1 MSMTSAQKNQ
11 IAQRIIQ
18 DLKTLQHEIQLSK
31 FNFMDILAMSLAE
44 HSFITAHP
52 QECIR
57 RSNEMSFET
66 DSGHR
71 IMVTRSTSNKVYF
84 HDRLG
89 FLPHPSQQ
97 GPVQKECDFI
107 LIIILDNKLNRY
119 EAILIDW
126 DNLPPFL
133 KFDWK
138 QDLWHTYVSQD
149 FLDHSV
155 IIDNYFIPQ
164 V

>member
-1 MSMTSAQKNQ
+1 MTSAQKNQ

-18 DLKTLQHEIQLSK
+18 DLKTLQNELQLRK

-44 HSFITAHP
+44 HSFINAHP
-52 QECIR
+52 QERIR
-57 RSNEMSFET
+57 NSNEMYFET
-66 DSGHR
+66 YSGHR
-71 IMVTRSTSNKVYF
+71 IMVIRSTSNKVYF
-84 HDRLG
+84 RDSDA
-89 FLPHPSQQ
+89 LPHPSQK
-97 GPVQKECDFI
+97 GPVQKGFDFI
-107 LIIILDNKLNRY
+107 LFIILDSKLIRY
-119 EAILIDW
+119 KTILIDW

-138 QDLWHTYVSQD
+138 QDLWHTYISQD

-155 IIDNYFIPQ
+155 IIDDYFIPP